1 MTRSSLGRQEI
12 IAISYQRRVA
22 CSKKHLVF
30 QESVAERG
38 KRCMMQECINEF
50 VVNARGRSLKTA
62 ILVPGARDPWDPLV
76 LKDLAWH
83 LALATPKQGSL
94 WN

>member
-1 MTRSSLGRQEI
+1 
-12 IAISYQRRVA
+12 
-22 CSKKHLVF
+22 
-30 QESVAERG
+30 
-38 KRCMMQECINEF
+38 MQECINEF
-50 VVNARGRSLKTA
+50 VVNARGRSLKTT